1 MSLRPTFQTRIE
13 ASLDDASGVRDSRTC
28 AVGRHV
34 GPVAEI
40 AGVSRVLREAIE
52 VGCDLLHLPEIWH
65 TLVEENEIV
74 RVWNGDIIGD
84 ERCF

>member
-34 GPVAEI
+34 GPVAGI

-52 VGCDLLHLPEIWH
+52 VGRDLLHLPEIWH